1 MTGGAFPQGGAI
13 MFKHIPCRKKPKAL
27 QNAPG
32 MRRAGIC
39 GVYPGEGR
47 GCAAN
52 RTAQCIS
59 IYASRFDF
67 LRALHLNIRVPFR
80 VFDQPLNVVFLPAS
94 LLPCRLATFDC
105 ELAYETYQFVCC
117 SKDIHLSGH

>member
-1 MTGGAFPQGGAI
+1 

-52 RTAQCIS
+52 HTAQCIS
-59 IYASRFDF
+59 IYASRFGF
-67 LRALHLNIRVPFR
+67 LRVLHLNIFE
-80 VFDQPLNVVFLPAS
+80 QPPNMGFFNDPTALSIFLIP
-94 LLPCRLATFDC
+94 R
-105 ELAYETYQFVCC
+105 
-117 SKDIHLSGH
+117 